1 MWTRNHDDVSY
12 YVEGRRKPRLR
23 PIVKVALFLAAG
35 ALLVKWSAEGRDKN
49 AGAVG
54 GEAAQQLKRA
64 EKIRAEMRREDIE
77 RHQRSRENVALTNV
91 GWEKGGFGSVML
103 ASFRITNK
111 NEFPVKDFKIV
122 CSYSSRRRGHGRSHR
137 RAWGCLSACRRASV
151 IRPRVDLHPPVAC
164 DPALGR
170 HAREPGVDQLDQS
183 VGLEAV
189 CEQDRRGAAVGGRG
203 EQFDRATALG
213 AAARVLCHFRHA
225 LDVSSAYEIGE
236 SSQGPLTGNT
246 GENFESHI
254 RRRLGTRSRR
264 HK

>member
-111 NEFPVKDFKIV
+111 NEFPIKDFKIV

-151 IRPRVDLHPPVAC
+151 IRPRVISTRRSPATRRSVVTLAS
-164 DPALGR
+164 PALISSTNRSALKRCASRIAAVQPSGDAGSNST
-170 HAREPGVDQLDQS
+170 ARRRSAL
-183 VGLEAV
+183 
-189 CEQDRRGAAVGGRG
+189 RRG
-203 EQFDRATALG
+203 
-213 AAARVLCHFRHA
+213 
-225 LDVSSAYEIGE
+225 SSAI
-236 SSQGPLTGNT
+236 
-246 GENFESHI
+246 FAMHWM
-254 RRRLGTRSRR
+254 
-264 HK
+264 